1 MSKDR
6 MKEIYDDCLGRFNH
20 IKDYNNKSCIE
31 DIINNFKEF
40 VGDDNPYFYDML
52 YMDDRKYEDWSAINT
67 MQTRSD
73 YDKYIFKYRDFYGT
87 ILSIFKDCEIKEITK
102 TDPFVSESNTI
113 IEDFLKT
120 IDMEAYKMFDKM
132 DNNVFRVLGNGE
144 GKCLYDPEKDENYA
158 MIGKNNNFVN
168 MVSLVHELG
177 HCFRDYMFKTR
188 NIDGNFDENLRSEI
202 FSETL
207 ELAFIKYLIDNDI
220 YSIDAS
226 NYLTDYN
233 NKIIKV
239 SNSLLQENFIH
250 DNGLSSLTDLKYLI
264 GRILAY
270 YFLNS
275 NMTLKEFFL
284 YINNHTLLEIL
295 SNPDINYQEISD
307 NLNKNY
313 CLKKQ

>member
-1 MSKDR
+1 MTKER
-6 MKEIYDDCLGRFNH
+6 MKEIYDDCIGCFNH

-52 YMDDRKYEDWSAINT
+52 YMGDRKYEEWVARTTLQSKK
-67 MQTRSD
+67 D
-73 YDKYIFKYRDFYGT
+73 YTNYIFKYRDFFAN
-87 ILSIFKDCEIKEITK
+87 ILTMFKDIEIKDVGKMDSFT
-102 TDPFVSESNTI
+102 PESNTI
-113 IEDFLKT
+113 IKDFLKT
-120 IDMEAYKMFDKM
+120 IDMDAYKMFDKM
-132 DNNVFRVLGNGE
+132 DNNVFRVLENGE

-177 HCFRDYMFKTR
+177 HCYRDYIFKTR

-207 ELAFIKYLIDNDI
+207 ELAFVKYLIDNDI

-226 NYLTDYN
+226 NYLINYN

-239 SNSLLQENFIH
+239 SNSLLHENFIH
-250 DNGLSSLTDLKYLI
+250 DNGLTTLTDLKYLI
-264 GRILAY
+264 GRILAN

-284 YINNHTLLEIL
+284 YINNHSTLEIL
-295 SNPDINYQEISD
+295 SNPNIDYQEIS
-307 NLNKNY
+307 NKLNKNY